1 MQSNVYGKDMLNME
15 PSPGRV
21 CRVTPSASHILPL
34 IPIKQS
40 QAGEYGSWGQHLSL
54 RFRERQ
60 LGMTCLSL
68 WFLLLGL
75 SFSFTVPR
83 PLTAAHKG
91 CVPREGR
98 RAGHSL
104 CTTQPGYVVEL
115 HAWECTVFAGPRK
128 GLAPRFA
135 SCAQEGVDCEP

>member
-1 MQSNVYGKDMLNME
+1 MLNME

-40 QAGEYGSWGQHLSL
+40 QAGEYGSWGQHLPL
-54 RFRERQ
+54 RSRERQ

-75 SFSFTVPR
+75 SFSFTVPPPP
-83 PLTAAHKG
+83 PLLLTKGVCPERGGGLGTACAPHNLAMWLSCTPGNALSLLAHER
-91 CVPREGR
+91 VWY
-98 RAGHSL
+98 
-104 CTTQPGYVVEL
+104 Q
-115 HAWECTVFAGPRK
+115 
-128 GLAPRFA
+128 GLLPAPRREWTV
-135 SCAQEGVDCEP
+135 SPEDCW